1 MADSLT
7 PAVSDRICKHM
18 NDDHADAVALY
29 VRAYSPFETALS
41 AEMVAID
48 PEGMDLRARID
59 QHPDPIEVRIPFDH
73 RLQDSED
80 AHHTLIAMIKQA
92 RK

>member
-18 NDDHADAVALY
+18 NDDHAEAVALY
-29 VRAYSPFETALS
+29 VRAYSPFEAARS

-48 PEGMDLRARID
+48 PEGMDLRAWMD
-59 QHPDPIEVRIPFDH
+59 EHSDPIGVRIPFDH

-80 AHHTLIAMIKQA
+80 AHHTLIAMLKQA